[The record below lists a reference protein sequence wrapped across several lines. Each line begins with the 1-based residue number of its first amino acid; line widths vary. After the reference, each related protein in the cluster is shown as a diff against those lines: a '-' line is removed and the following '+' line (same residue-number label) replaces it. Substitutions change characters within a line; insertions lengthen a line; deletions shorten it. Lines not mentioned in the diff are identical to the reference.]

1 MSDQAPVPL
10 SVVADQHISA
20 AARRGSLLQYADMC
34 RADADAAADPVE
46 ADELLQEAI
55 AAECR
60 ALEIE
65 AEAA

>member
-1 MSDQAPVPL
+1 MTDMTVVPL
-10 SVVADQHISA
+10 DVLAGQHLSLQ
-20 AARRGSLLQYADMC
+20 ARRGSLLQYADMC
-34 RADADAAADPVE
+34 RSDAAAATSPID
-46 ADELLQEAI
+46 ADELYREAI